1 MQRIVPRLTEADSEV
16 AALKTRTLGVAKCL
30 SSAGAGVLDA
40 QQVQHLGQLALQL
53 LSNSLERRK
62 IKEHEQQLNAKKA
75 DAQDLDETR
84 DEEDDDEEDL
94 LRTYS
99 MVMAA
104 ALMEH
109 HPDFFMTHCFAAYL
123 PVAQQLLQPSASDSD
138 RQLAA
143 QLGANI
149 CEHLGE
155 RAVSQWPSFVP
166 QLLENMHAQNS
177 DVRGTAC
184 FAISMAARSPAF
196 AAQAG
201 VAAQRATQVVL
212 EARSRANKKSDKEAQ
227 CAADNAVSV
236 LLEILEHHPSAA
248 QGDLWGAWLA
258 GLPCQEDTEEGTR
271 NNKALLR
278 LTKSHGT
285 TYRDWS
291 GRGAAMSHAWWSS
304 S

>member
-1 MQRIVPRLTEADSEV
+1 MQK
-16 AALKTRTLGVAKCL
+16 KT
-30 SSAGAGVLDA
+30 
-40 QQVQHLGQLALQL
+40 
-53 LSNSLERRK
+53 
-62 IKEHEQQLNAKKA
+62 

-109 HPDFFMTHCFAAYL
+109 HPDFFMTQCFATYL
-123 PVAQQLLQPSASDSD
+123 PVAEQLLQPTANDSD

-149 CEHLGE
+149 CEHLDE
-155 RAVSQWPSFVP
+155 RAVSHWPTFVRLIVP
-166 QLLENMHAQNS
+166 QLLENMHAENP

-184 FAISMAARSPAF
+184 YAISMAARSSAF
-196 AAQAG
+196 ATQAG
-201 VAAQRATQVVL
+201 VAAQRATQVVT

-236 LLEILEHHPSAA
+236 MLEILEHHPSAA
-248 QGDLWGAWLA
+248 HGDLWGAWLA

-278 LTKSHGT
+278 LTRQQIPGLVGEGNCNVPRILELLVNAYKTEMADLETSQGIGQLLLAFGEAGLQQFSANFT
-285 TYRDWS
+285 PKLKKKVMRVAKDAQK
-291 GRGAAMSHAWWSS
+291 GL
-304 S
+304 